1 MKVLILGGLGNLGSQ
16 LVVSGQQLG
25 HEIISWDQEDVDLT
39 DWPVVEAKLA
49 GQRFDIVINTV
60 AYNAVDACESQPGQD
75 LAYLLNRDLVR
86 QLASWCQASGATMV
100 QYSSDYVFAGDQLAG
115 YTETDQPG
123 PINEYGRSKLAGEQ
137 ALIEQGEQGLQYYLI
152 RTSKLFG
159 PQGTSPATKVSFFDI
174 MLKLAA
180 TEPELKGVDA
190 EESCFTYTPD
200 LAQATWQLLADKLPK
215 GVYHIVNSQ
224 PATWYQA
231 LQTLQQ
237 LAGLTVPIRP
247 ITSAD
252 LPRPAAR
259 PQHSVLLM
267 TKLPPLRPYQQALQ
281 EYLNKSK

>member
-16 LVVSGQQLG
+16 LVVTGQQLG
-25 HEIISWDQEDVDLT
+25 YEIIGWDQEDIDLT
-39 DWPVVEAKLA
+39 DWPAVEAKLA
-49 GQRFDIVINTV
+49 GQRFDVVINTV

-75 LAYLLNRDLVR
+75 LAYILNGDLVR
-86 QLASWCQASGATMV
+86 QLAGWCQTNGAIMV

-115 YTETDQPG
+115 YTETDQPN

-137 ALIEQGEQGLQYYLI
+137 ALIKQGEQGLQYYLI

-159 PQGTSPATKVSFFDI
+159 PRGTSPATKSSFFDI

-200 LAQATWQLLADKLPK
+200 LAQATWQLLADKFPQ
-215 GVYHIVNSQ
+215 GIYHIVNSQ

-231 LQTLQQ
+231 LRTLQQ

>member
-25 HEIISWDQEDVDLT
+25 YEIISWDQEDIDLT
-39 DWPVVEAKLA
+39 DWPAVEAKLA

-86 QLASWCQASGATMV
+86 QLASWCQASGATMI

-115 YTETDQPG
+115 YTETDQAG

-247 ITSAD
+247 ISSAD

>member
-16 LVVSGQQLG
+16 LVLSGQQLG
-25 HEIISWDQEDVDLT
+25 HEIVSWDQEDIDLT
-39 DWPVVEAKLA
+39 NWPAVEVKLA
-49 GQRFDIVINTV
+49 GQHFDVLINTV
-60 AYNAVDACESQPGQD
+60 AYNAVDACESQPGHD
-75 LAYLLNRDLVR
+75 LAYVLNRDLVNN
-86 QLASWCQASGATMV
+86 LASWCRTQGTTMIH
-100 QYSSDYVFAGDQLAG
+100 YSSDYVFAGDQTSG
-115 YTETDQPG
+115 YAETDQPG

-137 ALIEQGEQGLQYYLI
+137 ALIEQGEHGLQYYLI

>member
-16 LVVSGQQLG
+16 LVFSGQQLG
-25 HEIISWDQEDVDLT
+25 HEIVSWDQEDIDLT
-39 DWPVVEAKLA
+39 NWPAVEVKLA
-49 GQRFDIVINTV
+49 GQHFDVLINTV
-60 AYNAVDACESQPGQD
+60 AYNAVDACESQPGYD
-75 LAYLLNRDLVR
+75 LAYVLNRDLVNN
-86 QLASWCQASGATMV
+86 LASWCRTQGTTMIH
-100 QYSSDYVFAGDQLAG
+100 YSSDYVFAGDQSSG
-115 YTETDQPG
+115 YVETDQPA

-137 ALIEQGEQGLQYYLI
+137 ALIEQGELGLNYYLI

-159 PQGTSPATKVSFFDI
+159 PRGSSPATKVSFFDI

-259 PQHSVLLM
+259 PQHSALLM
-267 TKLPPLRPYQQALQ
+267 TKLPALRSYEEALQ
-281 EYLNKSK
+281 EYLNQSK

>member
-16 LVVSGQQLG
+16 LVLSGQQLG
-25 HEIISWDQEDVDLT
+25 HEIISWDQDDIDLT
-39 DWPVVEAKLA
+39 DWPAVEAKLT

-75 LAYLLNRDLVR
+75 LAYVLNRDLVR
-86 QLASWCQASGATMV
+86 QLASYCQTSGAIMV

-115 YTETDQPG
+115 YAETDQPS

-159 PQGTSPATKVSFFDI
+159 PRGTSPATKVSFFDI

-231 LQTLQQ
+231 LQTLHQ

-267 TKLPPLRPYQQALQ
+267 TKLPPLRSYQQALQ
-281 EYLNKSK
+281 EYLNQSK

>member
-16 LVVSGQQLG
+16 LVFSGQQLG
-25 HEIISWDQEDVDLT
+25 HEIVSWDQEDIDLT
-39 DWPVVEAKLA
+39 NWPAVEVKLA
-49 GQRFDIVINTV
+49 GQHFDVLINTV
-60 AYNAVDACESQPGQD
+60 AYNAVDACESQPGHD
-75 LAYLLNRDLVR
+75 LAYVLNRDLVNN
-86 QLASWCQASGATMV
+86 LASWCRTQGTTMIH
-100 QYSSDYVFAGDQLAG
+100 YSSDYVFAGDQTSG
-115 YTETDQPG
+115 YAETDQPA

-137 ALIEQGEQGLQYYLI
+137 ALIEQGELGLNYYLI

-159 PQGTSPATKVSFFDI
+159 PRGSSPATKVSFFDI
-174 MLKLAA
+174 MLKLAS